1 MKKKLH
7 LAFAYDSSSVFL
19 NQNSACKDSNP
30 QQKQDFISHQTF
42 TPNADEIGI
51 RADIFLAKT
60 LQISR
65 SQVEKLCANKQILL
79 NGSPLNKLG
88 IFLKAQDILILQ
100 EIAKPLSDSA
110 NSQTFEIPILY
121 QDEELLILNKPAG
134 LIVHRANAQDEQYTL
149 VDWLRQKK
157 FSLSNLGDSYRA
169 GIVHRLDKGTS
180 GAIVIAKTNFA
191 HEHLKSQLQSR
202 QMGRYYLCVIDQA
215 LKESQMVDSPLIRHS
230 KNRLKYTT
238 ANKNNPNAKSAKTA
252 FFKISSAQ
260 NEKLHY
266 ELIGAKLFSGRTHQI
281 RAHLSSLN
289 RHILGDYF
297 YGYSGDSHFNGFLE
311 DRILLH
317 SHLLYLNHPTNGKIL
332 HFYAPLFKDMQ
343 DFLKTYFSL
352 ESYQDSSNNLL
363 FPLESLY
370 HSTFFMDSIV

>member
-1 MKKKLH
+1 M
-7 LAFAYDSSSVFL
+7 
-19 NQNSACKDSNP
+19 
-30 QQKQDFISHQTF
+30 
-42 TPNADEIGI
+42 

-79 NGSPLNKLG
+79 NGSPLTKLG
-88 IFLKAQDILILQ
+88 ILLKAQDIFTFQ
-100 EIAKPLSDSA
+100 ERVKPLCDST

-134 LIVHRANAQDEQYTL
+134 LIVHRANVQDEQYTL
-149 VDWLRQKK
+149 VDWLKQKK

-202 QMGRYYLCVIDQA
+202 QMGRYYLCVIDKA

-238 ANKNNPNAKSAKTA
+238 TNKNNPNAKSAKTA

-260 NEKLHY
+260 NEKLRY

-297 YGYSGDSHFNGFLE
+297 YGYTKDSHFNGFLE

-317 SHLLYLNHPTNGKIL
+317 SHLLYLNHPKNGETL
-332 HFYAPLFKDMQ
+332 HFYAPLFEDMQ
-343 DFLKTYFSL
+343 DFLKTHFSL
-352 ESYQDSSNNLL
+352 ENYQDSSNNLL

-370 HSTFFMDSIV
+370 HSAFFMDSIV

>member
-1 MKKKLH
+1 MKKKSH

-19 NQNSACKDSNP
+19 NPNSTCEDSKS
-30 QQKQDFISHQTF
+30 QQKQDSISYQTLI
-42 TPNADEIGI
+42 PNADEIGI

-79 NGSPLNKLG
+79 NGSPLTKLG
-88 IFLKAQDILILQ
+88 ILLKAQDIFTFQ
-100 EIAKPLSDSA
+100 ERVKPLCDST

-134 LIVHRANAQDEQYTL
+134 LIVHRANVQDEQYTL
-149 VDWLRQKK
+149 VDWLKQKN

-191 HEHLKSQLQSR
+191 HEHLKSQLQLR
-202 QMGRYYLCVIDQA
+202 QMGRYYLCVIDKA

-238 ANKNNPNAKSAKTA
+238 TNKNNPNAKSAKTA
-252 FFKISSAQ
+252 FFKISSTQ
-260 NEKLHY
+260 NEKLRY

-297 YGYSGDSHFNGFLE
+297 YGYTKDSHFNGFLE

-317 SHLLYLNHPTNGKIL
+317 SHLLYLNHPKNGETL
-332 HFYAPLFKDMQ
+332 HFYAPLFEDMQ
-343 DFLKTYFSL
+343 DFLKTHFSL
-352 ESYQDSSNNLL
+352 ENYQDSSNNLL

-370 HSTFFMDSIV
+370 HSAFFMDSIV